1 MAEQKATKPTSYE
14 EALRV
19 IGRQLDAEPAYHV
32 RILEM
37 EDGFTVRYQPTL
49 QQSDER
55 TMHFGWDRLNDLVVF
70 NTAGRGLAR
79 KRGRYQGMWAEFP
92 NGHQGFF
99 RTLGARMDRDQA
111 SSLAVDEV
119 PEGVQISYVRPDPEN
134 PLRSQKFHT
143 VLHEPEI
150 RRMIEAAQQQ
160 RSGST

>member
-1 MAEQKATKPTSYE
+1 MEQRAEKTVTYE

-32 RILEM
+32 SILEVA
-37 EDGFTVRYQPTL
+37 DGFTVRYQPTL

-55 TMHFGWDRLNDLVVF
+55 TMHFAWDRLNDLAVF
-70 NTAGRGLAR
+70 NTAGRGLTR

-99 RTLGARMDRDQA
+99 RTLGSTMDKEHA

-119 PEGVQISYVRPDPEN
+119 EEGVRISYVHPDPSD
-134 PLRSQKFHT
+134 PLRSQKFHAI
-143 VLHEPEI
+143 LREPEI
-150 RRMIEAAQQQ
+150 RDMVEQAQRR
-160 RSGST
+160 RSQ